1 MNAAPFEK
9 LAKPSSKRLVA
20 SFRSHCDFDGASAM
34 ESVWD
39 YPRPP
44 RLEAVPERLE
54 VIFGGRSIVITV
66 TVH

>member
-1 MNAAPFEK
+1 
-9 LAKPSSKRLVA
+9 
-20 SFRSHCDFDGASAM
+20 M